1 MKEKVDLFV
10 GEDHEP
16 SCGFLVTLVEECA
29 RRTAHTGVIGLKRWK
44 PNKPLEDSHEI
55 MENLHIELNMT
66 DELTTAVNSTL
77 LKSIGTFVNTNH
89 YKPFLQ
95 VVEFDV
101 VIGEKGN
108 EASNVSGPEG
118 APVKGSPYAA
128 DRRFV
133 LLY

>member
-1 MKEKVDLFV
+1 M
-10 GEDHEP
+10 
-16 SCGFLVTLVEECA
+16 CA
-29 RRTAHTGVIGLKRWK
+29 AHCTGVTGLKRWK
-44 PNKPLEDSHEI
+44 PNKPLEDSYELL
-55 MENLHIELNMT
+55 ENLHIELNMT

-133 LLY
+133 QLY

>member
-1 MKEKVDLFV
+1 M
-10 GEDHEP
+10 
-16 SCGFLVTLVEECA
+16 
-29 RRTAHTGVIGLKRWK
+29 
-44 PNKPLEDSHEI
+44 N
-55 MENLHIELNMT
+55 
-66 DELTTAVNSTL
+66 LTTAINSTL

-118 APVKGSPYAA
+118 APVKGSPYPA